1 MDHKVKISASP
12 IPPVLLGRALRL
24 WFAKRVI
31 FPRDVI
37 GDVIEEEEKYTIFR
51 KVIVLDRKHRVQTPG
66 ALFKVRFRFKRFSLA
81 TNSRLS
87 LMPVPF
93 IISQPGFIS
102 KTWLIGRETGCFQG
116 LYEWESLRAA
126 EDYGDSFPL
135 KLMKKRAQPD
145 SLHIRIKALEQL
157 L

>member
-1 MDHKVKISASP
+1 MHHKVKISASR
-12 IPPVLLGRALRL
+12 IPPALLGRALRL

-37 GDVIEEEEKYTIFR
+37 GDVLQEEEKYTIFR
-51 KVIVLDRKHRVQTPG
+51 KVIVLDRKHQVKTPG
-66 ALFKVRFRFKRFSLA
+66 ALFKVIFRFKRFSFA
-81 TNSRLS
+81 ANRRLS
-87 LMPVPF
+87 LLPLPF

-126 EDYGDSFPL
+126 EDYADSFPL
-135 KLMKKRAQPD
+135 GLMKKRARPD
-145 SLHIRIKALEQL
+145 SLHIRITALE
-157 L
+157 